1 MTAYRENQGPDQ
13 SIGTEAE
20 AIAHMAVQGV
30 EPIEVRLGL
39 AYAVPDGRGGVKII
53 DTDAWAE
60 SPRRAEASR
69 VATDAASFVAYVN
82 RHKLPGTEVFAN
94 TPSSSVVAVIDS
106 HEETDGIEG
115 SISGWQKHRLTLSLE
130 HTKAWLAWVEHDLG
144 QNPRGWFGQQEFAEF
159 IEDRALDVQDP
170 DHARLIEVATKF
182 EATSKVEFGS
192 AVRLDNG
199 EIQFQYVE
207 TVGAK
212 KGAKDAIEFP
222 KELKLA
228 IRPYIGGPIY
238 FVFASLRYRLGADGL
253 RLGYAL
259 QRPENI
265 LEAAFSDIVAEIR
278 DGRTDT
284 DAKTKESSLIHSGIG
299 DVPIFYG
306 KP

>member
-1 MTAYRENQGPDQ
+1 MSTPDQ
-13 SIGTEAE
+13 DKTEAA
-20 AIAHMAVQGV
+20 AIAQLAQQAA
-30 EPIEVRLGL
+30 EVREIAPGRL
-39 AYAVPDGRGGVKII
+39 YATLDESGEIGFH
-53 DTDAWAE
+53 DTDAWADT
-60 SPRRAEASR
+60 PRRAIGAR
-69 VATDAASFVAYVN
+69 VVTDAASFVAYVQ
-82 RHKLPGTEVFAN
+82 RHGLSQTEVYAD
-94 TPSSSVVAVIDS
+94 TPNSAVVAVIDS
-106 HEETDGIEG
+106 HEGAG
-115 SISGWQKHRLTLSLE
+115 RSPGWQKHRLTLSLE
-130 HTKAWLAWVEHDLG
+130 HTKAWKAWAEHDLG

-159 IEDRALDVQDP
+159 IEDRALDVQEP

-199 EIQFQYVE
+199 EVQFQYTE

-212 KGAKDAIEFP
+212 KGTKDAIEFP

-238 FVFASLRYRLGADGL
+238 FVFASLRYRIGADGL

-265 LEAAFSDIVAEIR
+265 LEAAFSDIVTEIR

-284 DAKTKESSLIHSGIG
+284 DAKTKESSVIHGGIRG
-299 DVPIFYG
+299 VPIFYG
-306 KP
+306 RP